1 MRENIIHYRPTFNV
15 VINPSIAD
23 EITYKVR
30 YNLVEFEGSEWDVQ
44 FKKYYNIT
52 PNNSY
57 TVYCTYIPSKRS
69 GYDPSPTV
77 IQNEEKG
84 TKVKLAY
91 YDYPI
96 VLSDIGVY
104 IGSSSVYTETFS
116 VYYNTV
122 FSYMASYNRTDT
134 NSFPLSIS
142 NAYFNGKP
150 VLYVANLG
158 VNVTVTMTVKSTGQ
172 EIISSRTYLPEYNI
186 KFQ

>member
-1 MRENIIHYRPTFNV
+1 M
-15 VINPSIAD
+15 
-23 EITYKVR
+23 
-30 YNLVEFEGSEWDVQ
+30 
-44 FKKYYNIT
+44 
-52 PNNSY
+52 
-57 TVYCTYIPSKRS
+57 YCAYIPSKRS
-69 GYDPSPTV
+69 GYESFPTV

-84 TKVKLAY
+84 TKVELAY

-96 VLSDIGVY
+96 ILNDANIY
-104 IGSSSVYTETFS
+104 IGGSSAYTESFS
-116 VYYNTV
+116 LYYNTI
-122 FSYMASYNRTDT
+122 FSYMASYNRTET

-172 EIISSRTYLPEYNI
+172 EIISSRTYLPEYNV